1 MSRDQPNDS
10 ELTAA
15 AEPVPP
21 PAPALRNALAVMKP
35 VRTRR
40 PWLAAVLVL
49 AAAALRPAHSLLVN
63 GLRPDFWDLP
73 TAWRTLAPLVW
84 AAGMLLVLQAATLP
98 RRGAVLPDVA
108 AATRATWLAAAGLM
122 AFGLFGTAEAPT
134 TIMQPSTPRAF
145 AVLWWHCTG
154 YSLLVVLPPLLV
166 GGFMLRRLFPV
177 GAHRMGAALGAAAGA
192 AAGLSLHFICPVG
205 GSLHV
210 GFAHAGAV
218 VIGAGLGAL
227 LVGRVLRA

>member
-1 MSRDQPNDS
+1 VSDATDVHVEVGP
-10 ELTAA
+10 TADG
-15 AEPVPP
+15 VPP

-40 PWLAAVLVL
+40 PLLAAAVVL
-49 AAAALRPAHSLLVN
+49 AAAALRPAHSLVVN
-63 GLRPDFWDLP
+63 GLRPDFADLP

-84 AAGMLLVLQAATLP
+84 VAGLLFLLAAAMLP

-108 AATRATWLAAAGLM
+108 AAGRATWVVAVGLIG
-122 AFGLFGTAEAPT
+122 FGLFATVDGPT
-134 TIMQPSTPRAF
+134 TIVPPATPRAF
-145 AVLWWHCTG
+145 GVMWWHCTG
-154 YSLLVVLPPLLV
+154 YSVLVILPPLLA
-166 GGFMLRRLFPV
+166 GGFLLRRLFPL
-177 GAHRMGAALGAAAGA
+177 GAVRVAAALGAAAGA
-192 AAGLSLHFICPVG
+192 AAGLALHFICPVG

-227 LVGRVLRA
+227 LVGRVLRG